1 MKFIFKYVAFATL
14 VCSISYF
21 LIGNY
26 TSTIN
31 GLFSNISNEIKTV
44 TLKIK

>member
-1 MKFIFKYVAFATL
+1 MRFLFKYVAFATL

-26 TSTIN
+26 TSTVT
-31 GLFSNISNEIKTV
+31 GLFDDISQNIKNV
-44 TLKIK
+44 ALKIN